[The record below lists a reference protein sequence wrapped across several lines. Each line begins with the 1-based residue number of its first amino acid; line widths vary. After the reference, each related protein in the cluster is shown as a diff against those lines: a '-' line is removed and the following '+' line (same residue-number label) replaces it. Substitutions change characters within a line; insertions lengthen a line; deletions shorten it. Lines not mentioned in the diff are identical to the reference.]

1 MDKKKVLIVDD
12 DADTAKG
19 LSVRLEA
26 GGYATVCATDASAG
40 IKLALI
46 EIPDIILLD
55 LGLPD
60 DNGFVMMKQLGQI
73 KLLSS
78 VPVIVVTGRSPQVYK
93 EPALIAGAKGYLQKP
108 IENDDL
114 LTAIHKALQVSP

>member
-1 MDKKKVLIVDD
+1 MDKKKILIVDD

-46 EIPDIILLD
+46 EIPDLILLD

-93 EPALIAGAKGYLQKP
+93 EPALIAGAAGFLQKP
-108 IENDDL
+108 VESDEL
-114 LTAIHKALQVSP
+114 LAIIQKTLPN

>member
-1 MDKKKVLIVDD
+1 MDKKKILIVED
-12 DADTAKG
+12 DADTAMG
-19 LSVRLEA
+19 LSVRLKST
-26 GGYATVCATDASAG
+26 GYATVSATDASAG

-46 EIPDIILLD
+46 EIPDLILLD

-60 DNGFVMMKQLGQI
+60 DNGFVMMKQLGEI

-93 EPALIAGAKGYLQKP
+93 EPALLAGAKGYLQKP
-108 IENDDL
+108 IENADL